1 MEESVKISLKK
12 YEKLIHGDKM
22 FNDYIHNALIV
33 KDKKGRIESFICN
46 EQNDR
51 LNQLSTMNDKIY
63 KALIKAENRN
73 KKNHYRIEDLEYINE
88 LKDFEID
95 RIRGVRKFYKI
106 FAIVGLVSCAFLVA
120 YLMSYL
126 LRLV

>member
-12 YEKLIHGDKM
+12 YEKLIHSDKM

-63 KALIKAENRN
+63 KALVKAENNN
-73 KKNHYRIEDLEYINE
+73 KKNHYRIEDFEYINE
-88 LKDFEID
+88 LKDFELE
-95 RIRGVRKFYKI
+95 RIRGVRKFDKT
-106 FAIVGLVSCAFLVA
+106 FAIIGIVSCSFGVA
-120 YLMSYL
+120 YLIDYL
-126 LRLV
+126 IGNL